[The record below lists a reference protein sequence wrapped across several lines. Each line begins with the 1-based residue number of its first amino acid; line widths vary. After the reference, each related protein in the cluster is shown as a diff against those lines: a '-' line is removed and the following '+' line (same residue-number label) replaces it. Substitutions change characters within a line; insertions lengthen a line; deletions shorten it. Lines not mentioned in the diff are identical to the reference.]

1 MKKYYQYLWKEIVM
15 RLCFHILYMCA
26 IAALPYIIKNMV
38 DCKFVNGIYDVIKW
52 IIIFAAFVLMGMGA
66 QYRKGVFG
74 HVRLRYFSIG
84 FWLSECG

>member
-1 MKKYYQYLWKEIVM
+1 M

-38 DCKFVNGIYDVIKW
+38 DCKFENGIYDVIKW

-66 QYRKGVFG
+66 QYVTQRSAWKLDKKFYE
-74 HVRLRYFSIG
+74 RIRQEYFLAIIKKKTG
-84 FWLSECG
+84 RIW